1 MVMTRLFTDDDKA
14 RVSEAIR
21 QAEAST
27 SGELVTVITRASDDY
42 WYIPTLWAALV
53 ALLVPAVI
61 LLYGTWM
68 DASTLFAIQV
78 VTFLVLALLFR
89 IPPIKLALVP
99 KSIKHLRAARVARE
113 QFFIQGLQNTE
124 GRSSILLFVS
134 VAEHYVEIIADK
146 GINDVVPAGT
156 WENVVNDFITKV
168 KAGQYVEGFLVAID
182 DCGTILAE
190 HFPGQVDD
198 VNELPDHLVEL

>member
-1 MVMTRLFTDDDKA
+1 MTRLFTDDDKA

-78 VTFLVLALLFR
+78 VTFLMLALLFR
-89 IPPIKLALVP
+89 IPQIKLALVP
-99 KSIKHLRAARVARE
+99 KSIKHLRASRVARE
-113 QFFIQGLQNTE
+113 QFFLQGLQNTE

-182 DCGTILAE
+182 DCGSILAE
-190 HFPGQVDD
+190 HFPAQVDD
-198 VNELPDHLVEL
+198 VNELPDHLVEI

>member
-1 MVMTRLFTDDDKA
+1 MTRLLTDDDKA

-21 QAEAST
+21 QAEART

-42 WYIPTLWAALV
+42 WYIPALWAALV
-53 ALLVPAVI
+53 ALLIPAVI

-89 IPPIKLALVP
+89 IPPIKFTLVP
-99 KSIKHLRAARVARE
+99 KSIKHLRASRVARE

-124 GRSSILLFVS
+124 GRTSILLFVS
-134 VAEHYVEIIADK
+134 VAEQYVEIIADK

-182 DCGTILAE
+182 DCGAILAE
-190 HFPGQVDD
+190 HFPAQVDD

>member
-1 MVMTRLFTDDDKA
+1 MTRLFTDNDKA

-68 DASTLFAIQV
+68 DATTLFAIQV
-78 VTFLVLALLFR
+78 VTFMALALLFR
-89 IPPIKLALVP
+89 IPQIKLALVP
-99 KSIKHLRAARVARE
+99 KSIKHLRASRVARE
-113 QFFIQGLQNTE
+113 QFFLQGLQNTE

-182 DCGTILAE
+182 DCGSILAE
-190 HFPGQVDD
+190 HFPAQVDD

>member
-78 VTFLVLALLFR
+78 VTFLMLALLFR
-89 IPPIKLALVP
+89 IPQIKLALVP
-99 KSIKHLRAARVARE
+99 KSIKHLRASRVARE
-113 QFFIQGLQNTE
+113 QFFLQGLQNTE

-182 DCGTILAE
+182 DCGSILAE
-190 HFPGQVDD
+190 HFPAQVDD